1 MPRYRPQDVK
11 ALFDEM
17 SATYGPVNL
26 LSSFGFAWRWRR
38 ECVAGLRRA
47 GLSPTPDLAVADL
60 MTGHGECWP
69 HLRGALGADGKPS
82 GKVVALDFS
91 AGMCR
96 AARAAVPR
104 VAPLAVEVR
113 EEDVLASGLAGASLD
128 AVVST
133 FGLKTLDDDGQG
145 RLAREIARVMKPGGV
160 CALVEISVPPFAPLR
175 ALYLLYLRVGIP
187 LVGRAL
193 LGNPD
198 NDRRLAEYTEAF
210 GNARAF
216 GRHLRA
222 AGLHVADTS
231 HFFGCATGVVGRK
244 L

>member
-1 MPRYRPQDVK
+1 MPRYRAQDVK

-38 ECVAGLRRA
+38 ECVAGLRAA
-47 GLSPTPDLAVADL
+47 GLARGADLAVADL

-69 HLRGALGADGKPS
+69 HLRAALGGR
-82 GKVVALDFS
+82 GHVRALDFS

-113 EEDVLASGLAGASLD
+113 EEDVLASGLADASLD

-133 FGLKTLDDDGQG
+133 FGLKTLDDDGQR
-145 RLAREIARVMKPGGV
+145 RLAREIARVLKPGGV

-175 ALYLLYLRVGIP
+175 ALYLFYLRIGIP
-187 LVGRAL
+187 LLGRAL

-198 NDRRLAEYTEAF
+198 NYRRLAEYTEAF
-210 GNARAF
+210 GNARGFA
-216 GRHLRA
+216 RHLRA

-231 HFFGCATGVVGRK
+231 HFFGCATGAVGRK